1 MSEHQGWDLN
11 VVVVVYT
18 IHYKT
23 IFNILIEWPL
33 QWNDHCIDVNTN
45 LADFTGV
52 VVSSFCCFSNTT
64 NVWDCAPVQRRY
76 NYPRRWHD
84 IKILIACPCS
94 SNVLQ
99 LVLYM
104 FNQCDKMAWLFFI
117 FWPFKTMIICPIACK
132 ICQSRFRILP
142 NLQNIAMDLQ
152 DFAKVAKFR

>member
-84 IKILIACPCS
+84 IKILIACLLIKRSPACLIH
-94 SNVLQ
+94 VQ
-99 LVLYM
+99 PVW
-104 FNQCDKMAWLFFI
+104 QDG
-117 FWPFKTMIICPIACK
+117 MIIFHYLAIYNNEN
-132 ICQSRFRILP
+132 LP
-142 NLQNIAMDLQ
+142 HCLQNLP
-152 DFAKVAKFR
+152 K

>member
-64 NVWDCAPVQRRY
+64 NVWGFIHVLFHHA
-76 NYPRRWHD
+76 
-84 IKILIACPCS
+84 ISKCS
-94 SNVLQ
+94 TLLRSLSAE
-99 LVLYM
+99 Y
-104 FNQCDKMAWLFFI
+104 
-117 FWPFKTMIICPIACK
+117 
-132 ICQSRFRILP
+132 
-142 NLQNIAMDLQ
+142 
-152 DFAKVAKFR
+152 FALAKL